1 MRKLRAH
8 KNRYLCGIVVS
19 MYLVLSQYKLLNDLA
34 LLLIIFGDSLVA
46 LYFNAKLIF
55 FYSEALNRRERLQVS
70 GVNEADP
77 LSGLLKT
84 AGPNLTTGRK
94 GKQARLRLTSRSA
107 QLDFITVELIL
118 QADSLIYH
126 PA

>member
-70 GVNEADP
+70 GVNE
-77 LSGLLKT
+77 G
-84 AGPNLTTGRK
+84 
-94 GKQARLRLTSRSA
+94 RSA
-107 QLDFITVELIL
+107 VRVTENCRPQP
-118 QADSLIYH
+118 YNGKKR
-126 PA
+126 